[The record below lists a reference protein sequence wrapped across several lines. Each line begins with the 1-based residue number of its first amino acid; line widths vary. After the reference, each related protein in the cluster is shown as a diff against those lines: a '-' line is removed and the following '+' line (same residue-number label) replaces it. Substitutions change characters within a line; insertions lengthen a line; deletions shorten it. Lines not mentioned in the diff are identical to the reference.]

1 MQSSEY
7 YDAIIIGAGAAGLS
21 AALGFV
27 QSCEYKS
34 LKKQGK
40 SPSIKVIS
48 KIPSLRSH
56 TGSAEGGIAAS
67 LGNVEHDTWQWHY
80 YDTVHGGDW
89 LSDQDAAKLLAK
101 EAAETVI
108 QLEHDGVAFSR
119 TKDGHINQRR
129 FGGHTA
135 NFGKQPVARAAF
147 AADRIGHQILYSLWQ
162 KCVAANISFIEDLYV
177 TDIAIDQET
186 QKVEGIVAFDLTKG
200 KLRSMRSK
208 LVLIATGG
216 AGRLFSTTSNSW
228 DLTGDGMSLALKA
241 GLQIEDC
248 EFIQFHPTGL
258 GHTGMLLSEAA
269 RAEGGVLKNS
279 NGESFMKNYDS
290 VHKDLAP
297 RDIVSRAIENE
308 ILEGRGVKDTTSDCN
323 TDSKCDCIWL
333 DMTNIGKERMK
344 EVLPQVSETIEQ
356 YANIDPSKDL
366 VPIHP
371 TAHYTMGGIPITL
384 NGEVY
389 KWYNNKQ
396 TIIQGLYAAGECSCV
411 GVHGANRLGG
421 NSLLDACVF
430 GKRAG
435 VAMAKELN
443 DIISD
448 SKSKFYENCDCN
460 KNSERNKTCTE
471 LEKLYNQK
479 NFEIKTLTKEDNS
492 EQDGIE
498 NNINTLS
505 NSADTS
511 EENNP
516 YALFS
521 ELGTI
526 MEKAAAISCDKKSLN
541 SALQEIHA
549 SLLPKIKNLKLHSK
563 DLIFNQELTAIWE
576 ISNMST
582 LAQAVLKASLCR
594 HESRGSFF
602 RRDYPNHDTSTIPQH
617 SFVDLEGNTTNKQIN
632 IVDFQPSSD
641 GNFAAKNGLI

>member
-21 AALGFV
+21 AALGLV
-27 QSCEYKS
+27 QSCEYKT

-101 EAAETVI
+101 EAAETII

-135 NFGKQPVARAAF
+135 NFGEQPIARAAF

-162 KCVAANISFIEDLYV
+162 KCVAENISFIEDLYV
-177 TDIAIDQET
+177 TDIAIDQESH
-186 QKVEGIVAFDLTKG
+186 KVEGIVAFDLTKG
-200 KLRSMRSK
+200 KLRSMRAK

-308 ILEGRGVKDTTSDCN
+308 ILEGRGVKDTTSDYS
-323 TDSKCDCIWL
+323 TDSKCDCVWL

-366 VPIHP
+366 VPIRP

-384 NGEVY
+384 DGEVY
-389 KWYNNKQ
+389 TWHNNNQ

-435 VAMAKELN
+435 IAMAKELN
-443 DIISD
+443 DISG
-448 SKSKFYENCDCN
+448 SKCECDENCDC
-460 KNSERNKTCTE
+460 NKTCTE
-471 LEKLYNQK
+471 LEKLYDQK
-479 NFEIKTLTKEDNS
+479 IFEIKTLTKEDNS
-492 EQDGIE
+492 EQDGTE

-516 YALFS
+516 YALIS

-526 MEKAAAISCDKKSLN
+526 MEKAAAISCDEKSLN
-541 SALQEIHA
+541 SALQEIRA